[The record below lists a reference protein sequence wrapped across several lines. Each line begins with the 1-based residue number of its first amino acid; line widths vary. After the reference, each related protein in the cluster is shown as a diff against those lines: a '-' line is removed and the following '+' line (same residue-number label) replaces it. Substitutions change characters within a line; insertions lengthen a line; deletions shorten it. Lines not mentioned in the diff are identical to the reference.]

1 MEDMKVGVKLT
12 ADVADYIAK
21 IDSAK
26 TKLADLAGETKLLK
40 QAEREITKELEK
52 AKNAYGEESQKV
64 QRLNADLLDNR
75 KAQIDVKEE
84 VKKVNRELSQLNKQE
99 ETAAKSIRDNT
110 EANRE
115 NTRAM
120 AANEKQAEQTVKSL
134 QRGFSLLKGLIVG
147 YAGKTLFE
155 ALVGTNAQYEQYLT
169 SFDVML
175 DGAEKAQAMMND
187 LTDFSAKSPLKLDE
201 VSKATQLLLSYGVA
215 EEDVLTRM
223 RQLGDVAQG
232 NAEKLDRVS
241 LAYGQMLAKGKVTG
255 EELRQM
261 TEAGVPMLQ
270 SLADVLGVT
279 TAELQDY
286 IEKGQVG
293 IPALNKALE
302 NMTSEG
308 GKFFGMMEK
317 QAGTATGMWSTLTD
331 YAEQFSRTV
340 GEETFAYLK
349 DQLAELLEV
358 IRQMKESGELEELA
372 ADIGS
377 DIAATLEFVG
387 NFITKLY
394 EMKDVLLV
402 VTGAAVGYKAAMQG
416 LAVVQSVITWT
427 QTLTGT
433 LSSLRAVKAAGIT
446 YSTLY
451 KAAILGEAAA
461 QEVCTKNN
469 IKDIAVKGT
478 QVTATNAATG
488 ATLSFNTALMANP
501 IGLVVGAIGLL
512 VGALVSYKLMA
523 GEATEETNKLI
534 EEAKELQKTAEET
547 CDGIEK
553 TTASLTLEEKQ
564 INDLI
569 STLER
574 LDSKVELTDQE
585 KKELRDTAAKLE
597 NKISDLNIEIDSE
610 TGHLQTQI
618 GVVKELAEKYMELAR
633 AKAYSAKLEEIEKSK
648 LDLQVSNA
656 GIISDMRQLDKRDRD
671 LIMDWEASGKRGS
684 QSEHGSVGSILGTTY
699 AESMYG
705 QGVGEDVLNA
715 YQNYYAVERNNASLT
730 DALKDNQE
738 AYEKLE
744 KEENIVWKIINEK
757 GIDLGLAKETG
768 STQSGDD
775 SYLLSGGGSSSS
787 SSAKVKEPVYRE
799 LSYIYPFDNQY
810 RITSGWR
817 DDKERTALH
826 DAIDIGAPYGTPVKA
841 SNAGTVIFA
850 GWTGDDS
857 YGNYVEIDHGN
868 GSVTTYGHLSSIAVS
883 AGQTVDR
890 GQKIGEVGSTGRS
903 TGPHLDFRFMKNG
916 VPQDPNGLFTGEYG
930 TVVTSIESSGSSSQA
945 DYDKYKEEQRKKQV
959 EAYKTLRSDKMAQAE
974 RKLEMDYAYGYI
986 TEEQYIQSYQDR
998 AEIYRAWAEEAAQ
1011 QEYMSAEERLAIIKD
1026 YLEKAEDYELKYYK
1040 NKKAYEKDALNWS
1053 MERSKE
1059 WIAARIEDGEW
1070 QAGDNIFKAWDRV
1083 IERFK
1088 KYYNEDFYDPNQV
1101 KEYMTGLQ
1109 KLVEEAGN
1117 SIVAL
1122 VEKQEE
1128 EKAEIK
1134 KKAYEREQKA
1144 AEERLNRQYE
1154 QTKATLEAELSAV
1167 KESTNARL
1175 NYLNKLKQDRTRKKE
1190 DEDSALK
1197 LARLETKLAYEHD
1210 EGNIKSLRRE
1220 IENLNEE
1227 ISDREFDR
1235 WIEAEKEKANQ
1246 NLEIQTAS
1254 INELIDREEARKKA
1268 MIDTIAEYYTAK
1280 MSEAV
1285 VNTEAIAFAQQ
1296 LTDPEFWTAFKTNLG
1311 TNLPEQ
1317 TLQDM
1322 TGLFDTIIVDGQEMA
1337 MGTVA
1342 DRVSAMHRQL
1352 EQYFGNRSG
1361 GGVVNQYK
1369 TDRSVTN
1376 INTTYQLRDL
1386 SPAQITKAKVQ
1397 NLKAYKRSGFLL

>member
-1 MEDMKVGVKLT
+1 MEDMRVGVKLT

-84 VKKVNRELSQLNKQE
+84 VKKVNRELSQLNKLE
-99 ETAAKSIRDNT
+99 ETTAKSIRDNT

-147 YAGKTLFE
+147 YAGKSLFE
-155 ALVGTNAQYEQYLT
+155 ALIGTNAQYEQYLT

-223 RQLGDVAQG
+223 RQLGDLAQG

-293 IPALNKALE
+293 IPALNKAIE

-317 QAGTATGMWSTLTD
+317 QAGTAAGMWSTLTD

-358 IRQMKESGELEELA
+358 IRQMKESGELDELA

-377 DIAATLEFVG
+377 DIAATLEFAG
-387 NFITKLY
+387 NLITKLY

-416 LAVVQSVITWT
+416 LAVVQSVTAGV
-427 QTLTGT
+427 QTLTRT

-461 QEVCTKNN
+461 QEVCIKNN

-488 ATLSFNTALMANP
+488 ATLSLNTALMANP

-633 AKAYSAKLEEIEKSK
+633 AKAYSAKLQEIEKSK

-656 GIISDMRQLDKRDRD
+656 GIIADMRQLDKRDRD
-671 LIMDWEASGKRGS
+671 LIMDWEAA
-684 QSEHGSVGSILGTTY
+684 H
-699 AESMYG
+699 
-705 QGVGEDVLNA
+705 QGEAYVPEDVGKAYLNYNKIRDYNAPLLNA
-715 YQNYYAVERNNASLT
+715 
-730 DALKDNQE
+730 LKGNQE
-738 AYEKLE
+738 AYEKSE
-744 KEENIVWKIINEK
+744 KEENIVWKIINEE

-768 STQSGDD
+768 SAQSSDA
-775 SYLLSGGGSSSS
+775 SSLLSGGGSSSS
-787 SSAKVKEPVYRE
+787 SSAAKAPQPKLYAFGMPLDGSYPVT
-799 LSYIYPFDNQY
+799 STFDE
-810 RITSGWR
+810 WR
-817 DDKERTALH
+817 GNGIH
-826 DAIDIGAPYGTPVKA
+826 GAIDYGAPGGTPVLSTNYGEVIYVGDGGGYGSHYVKVDYGYDDQGRHIV
-841 SNAGTVIFA
+841 AG
-850 GWTGDDS
+850 
-857 YGNYVEIDHGN
+857 
-868 GSVTTYGHLSSIAVS
+868 YGHMRSHNVS
-883 AGQTVDR
+883 VGQQVAK
-890 GQKIGEVGSTGRS
+890 GEKLGEVGNEPGWPYSTGN
-903 TGPHLDFRFMKNG
+903 HLDFHTWVDG
-916 VPQDPNGLFTGEYG
+916 QLVDPNRVLSGEFG
-930 TVVTSIESSGSSSQA
+930 GVWATDDGSTDYSRVQA

-986 TEEQYIQSYQDR
+986 SEEQYIQSYQDR
-998 AEIYRAWAEEAAQ
+998 AEIYRTWAEEAAQ
-1011 QEYMSAEERLAIIKD
+1011 QEYMSAEERLSIIKD

-1070 QAGDNIFKAWDRV
+1070 QAGDNLFKAWDRV

-1134 KKAYEREQKA
+1134 KKAYEQEQKA

-1154 QTKATLEAELSAV
+1154 QTKATLDAELSAV

-1235 WIEAEKEKANQ
+1235 WIEAEKEKANR

-1254 INELIDREEARKKA
+1254 INELIDREEAGKKA
-1268 MIDTIAEYYTAK
+1268 MIDNIAEYYTAK

-1296 LTDPEFWTAFKTNLG
+1296 LTDPEFWMAFKTNLG

-1322 TGLFDTIIVDGQEMA
+1322 TGLFDTITVDGQEMA
-1337 MGTVA
+1337 MGAVA
-1342 DRVSAMHRQL
+1342 DRVSAMHRQV